1 MPRTSSLSAAAP
13 RTRRRVA
20 TDGAALTFETLAAY
34 DGVMPPLRIR
44 PDEATLLRVVS
55 GSARLA
61 VDGQER
67 TLGPGGE
74 AGVPAG
80 HAPRPPGAGGEAVV
94 PAGHAHRLAGAG
106 AEARV
111 VMDFRPTPL

>member
-1 MPRTSSLSAAAP
+1 MPRTSSLSPAAP

-55 GSARLA
+55 GSVRLSLRGEDL
-61 VDGQER
+61 V
-67 TLGPGGE
+67 LGPGEE
-74 AGVPAG
+74 AIV
-80 HAPRPPGAGGEAVV
+80 R
-94 PAGHAHRLAGAG
+94 AGHAHRLSGVDD
-106 AEARV
+106 EARV
-111 VMDFRPTPL
+111 VMGFRSTPL

>member
-1 MPRTSSLSAAAP
+1 MPRTSSLSPAAP

-55 GSARLA
+55 GSVRLT
-61 VDGQER
+61 VRGEER
-67 TLGPGGE
+67 TLEPGDE
-74 AGVPAG
+74 AIVAAG
-80 HAPRPPGAGGEAVV
+80 HP
-94 PAGHAHRLAGAG
+94 HRLASAG

-111 VMDFRPTPL
+111 VMGFRSARL

>member
-1 MPRTSSLSAAAP
+1 MPRTSTLSPAAP

-55 GSARLA
+55 GSVRLT
-61 VDGQER
+61 VRGDER
-67 TLGPGGE
+67 GLEPGDE
-74 AGVPAG
+74 AI
-80 HAPRPPGAGGEAVV
+80 V
-94 PAGHAHRLAGAG
+94 PAGHAHRLANQSAD

-111 VMDFRPTPL
+111 VMGFRATPL

>member
-1 MPRTSSLSAAAP
+1 MPRTSTLSPTAP
-13 RTRRRVA
+13 RARRRVA

-55 GSARLA
+55 GSVRL
-61 VDGQER
+61 VLQGEER
-67 TLGPGGE
+67 VLGPGDE
-74 AGVPAG
+74 AIVPAG
-80 HAPRPPGAGGEAVV
+80 HP
-94 PAGHAHRLAGAG
+94 HRLASAGG

-111 VMDFRPTPL
+111 VMDFRAALR

>member
-1 MPRTSSLSAAAP
+1 MPRTSTLSPAAS

-55 GSARLA
+55 GSVRLR
-61 VDGQER
+61 VHDEER
-67 TLGPGGE
+67 LLEPGDE
-74 AGVPAG
+74 AIVP
-80 HAPRPPGAGGEAVV
+80 P
-94 PAGHAHRLAGAG
+94 GHAHRLAAAG
-106 AEARV
+106 GEARV
-111 VMDFRPTPL
+111 VMGFRSTPL

>member
-1 MPRTSSLSAAAP
+1 MPRTSTISHAAP

-55 GSARLA
+55 GSVRLT
-61 VDGQER
+61 VHGEDR
-67 TLGPGGE
+67 TLE
-74 AGVPAG
+74 
-80 HAPRPPGAGGEAVV
+80 AGGEAIV
-94 PAGHAHRLAGAG
+94 PAGRPHRLAAAG
-106 AEARV
+106 GEARV
-111 VMDFRPTPL
+111 VMGFRSTAL

>member
-1 MPRTSSLSAAAP
+1 MPRTSSLSHAAP

-34 DGVMPPLRIR
+34 DGAMPPLRIR

-55 GSARLA
+55 GSGGRAAEAEAHLL
-61 VDGQER
+61 EP
-67 TLGPGGE
+67 GPE
-74 AGVPAG
+74 AIAPAG
-80 HAPRPPGAGGEAVV
+80 RP
-94 PAGHAHRLAGAG
+94 HRLAAAG

-111 VMDFRPTPL
+111 VMGFRSTAL

>member
-1 MPRTSSLSAAAP
+1 MPRTSTLSPAAP
-13 RTRRRVA
+13 RAKRRVA

-55 GSARLA
+55 GSVRLA
-61 VDGQER
+61 VRGEER
-67 TLGPGGE
+67 LLEPGDE
-74 AGVPAG
+74 AI
-80 HAPRPPGAGGEAVV
+80 V

-111 VMDFRPTPL
+111 VMGFRATPL

>member
-1 MPRTSSLSAAAP
+1 MPRTSTLSPTAP

-55 GSARLA
+55 GSGRLTVLGA
-61 VDGQER
+61 ER
-67 TLGPGGE
+67 LMEPGDE
-74 AGVPAG
+74 AI
-80 HAPRPPGAGGEAVV
+80 V
-94 PAGHAHRLAGAG
+94 PAGHAHRLTGAG
-106 AEARV
+106 VEARV
-111 VMDFRPTPL
+111 VMGFRSTPL